1 MNVLEGI
8 GSLEPLLRTLLTRA
22 QTRSSL
28 LLEALLRDSTSW
40 LDVLLT
46 LTRPKEL
53 WLLSPADLLL
63 LLNNDY
69 MLALVG
75 VGAFLLGALFA
86 AMRQRH

>member
-1 MNVLEGI
+1 MNVLEGT
-8 GSLEPLLRTLLTRA
+8 GSLEPLLQTLLTRA

-40 LDVLLT
+40 RDVLLT

-53 WLLSPADLLL
+53 WLLSPVDLLP
-63 LLNNDY
+63 LLNSDY
-69 MLALVG
+69 TLALVG